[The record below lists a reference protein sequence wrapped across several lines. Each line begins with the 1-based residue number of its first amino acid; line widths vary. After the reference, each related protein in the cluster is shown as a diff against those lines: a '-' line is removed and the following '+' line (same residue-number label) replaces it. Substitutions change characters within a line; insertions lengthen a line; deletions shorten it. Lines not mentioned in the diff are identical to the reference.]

1 MADIW
6 LQIFCILIAPGNT
19 GNVLYFTIEIYID
32 FFFFFTPP
40 TGLLRVLAKYLNQV
54 FLSVY
59 KYIKAN
65 SKLCLYRS
73 VGTGLSLL

>member
-19 GNVLYFTIEIYID
+19 VNVLYFTIEIYTD
-32 FFFFFTPP
+32 FFFPP

-65 SKLCLYRS
+65 GKLHLYRC
-73 VGTGLSLL
+73 VETGLSLL

>member
-32 FFFFFTPP
+32 FFFF
-40 TGLLRVLAKYLNQV
+40 LLPQQDY
-54 FLSVY
+54 
-59 KYIKAN
+59 
-65 SKLCLYRS
+65 
-73 VGTGLSLL
+73 